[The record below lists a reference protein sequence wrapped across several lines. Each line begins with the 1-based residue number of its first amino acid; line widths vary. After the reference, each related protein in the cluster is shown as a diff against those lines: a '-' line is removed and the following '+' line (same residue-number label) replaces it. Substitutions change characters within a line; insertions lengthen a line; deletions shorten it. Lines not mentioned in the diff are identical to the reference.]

1 MAEVLLS
8 IKGAE
13 VRRGMGIV
21 LSSFDLQ
28 VNSGDIVV
36 IHGANGS
43 GKSTV
48 IETAARLLPM
58 EKGQVS
64 HHQHLTLHAD
74 GRRKKPIK
82 PFGLTLQSNGVIG
95 SETIENH
102 LRTVAA
108 LSGKEVDLA
117 PLLESYDIQHRT
129 QDIIAHLSGGQQR
142 KVAVL
147 AGLLPAMVCDE
158 PTLVLLDEPDAGLD
172 DAAIKTLTQHIAS
185 LASAG
190 HGLLI
195 ASHNSSLRE
204 IGTKLHNLEAEKT
217 GAVNTAEPWK
227 TRGQPTQTRNILFRT
242 GHRYASSTHAGLA
255 RNGLA
260 ALMVFGCM
268 LALGDPSILPS
279 GLWLTGGILAPAFAS
294 GLAGDPTS
302 HLMQEARANDW
313 WRSQGQRTPSALGL
327 GVLIGGVVTAGACY
341 VCIGEIEIMLVLI
354 GAIMCEGTMGG
365 VRLLHASTQRLARP
379 NAVFIR
385 LLLPAFILPWAL
397 IVSWAAGL

>member
-21 LSSFDLQ
+21 LSSFDLE
-28 VNSGDIVV
+28 VNSGEIVV

-64 HHQHLTLHAD
+64 HHQHLTMHAD
-74 GRRKKPIK
+74 GRRKDPIR

-108 LSGKEVDLA
+108 LSGKEVDIT
-117 PLLESYDIQHRT
+117 PLLGPYEIKHRT
-129 QDIIAHLSGGQQR
+129 QDIIVHLSGGQQR

-147 AGLLPAMVCDE
+147 AGLLPAMISNE

-172 DAAIKTLTQHIAS
+172 DAAIKNLTQHIAS

-190 HGLLI
+190 HGFLI
-195 ASHNSSLRE
+195 ASHNPSLRE
-204 IGTKLHNLEAEKT
+204 IATKLHNLAAEEPGT
-217 GAVNTAEPWK
+217 VNTAEPWETK
-227 TRGQPTQTRNILFRT
+227 GQPTQSRNILFRT
-242 GHRYASSTHAGLA
+242 GHRYASSTHSGLA

-260 ALMVFGCM
+260 AMMVLGCM
-268 LALGDPSILPS
+268 LALGDPAILPS

-302 HLMQEARANDW
+302 HLMQESRANDW

-341 VCIGEIEIMLVLI
+341 VCIGKVDIMLVII
-354 GAIMCEGTMGG
+354 GAIICEGTMRG

-385 LLLPAFILPWAL
+385 LLLPALILPWAL
-397 IVSWAAGL
+397 IVSWAASL

>member
-21 LSSFDLQ
+21 LSSFGLE
-28 VNSGDIVV
+28 VNSGDITV

-48 IETAARLLPM
+48 IETAARLLPL

-64 HHQHLTLHAD
+64 HHQHLTMHSD
-74 GRRKKPIK
+74 GRRKKPVK

-117 PLLESYDIQHRT
+117 PLLESYDIKHRT

-147 AGLLPAMVCDE
+147 AGLLPAMISSE

-172 DAAIKTLTQHIAS
+172 DAAIKTLTQHITS

-190 HGLLI
+190 HGFLI
-195 ASHNSSLRE
+195 ASHNPSLRT
-204 IGTKLHNLEAEKT
+204 IGTKLHNLTSENT
-217 GAVNTAEPWK
+217 GTVNTAEPWQAM
-227 TRGQPTQTRNILFRT
+227 GQPKETSNVLFRT
-242 GHRYASSTHAGLA
+242 GHRY
-255 RNGLA
+255 
-260 ALMVFGCM
+260 
-268 LALGDPSILPS
+268 
-279 GLWLTGGILAPAFAS
+279 
-294 GLAGDPTS
+294 
-302 HLMQEARANDW
+302 
-313 WRSQGQRTPSALGL
+313 
-327 GVLIGGVVTAGACY
+327 
-341 VCIGEIEIMLVLI
+341 
-354 GAIMCEGTMGG
+354 
-365 VRLLHASTQRLARP
+365 
-379 NAVFIR
+379 
-385 LLLPAFILPWAL
+385 
-397 IVSWAAGL
+397 

>member
-8 IKGAE
+8 IKGVE
-13 VRRGMGIV
+13 VRRGMSVV
-21 LSSFDLQ
+21 LSSFGLE
-28 VNSGDIVV
+28 VNSGDITV

-48 IETAARLLPM
+48 IETAARLLPL

-64 HHQHLTLHAD
+64 HHQQMTMHSD
-74 GRRKKPIK
+74 GRRKKPVK

-108 LSGKEVDLA
+108 LSEKEVDLA
-117 PLLESYDIQHRT
+117 PLLESYDIKHRT

-147 AGLLPAMVCDE
+147 AGLLPAMISRE

-172 DAAIKTLTQHIAS
+172 DAAITTLTQHIVS

-190 HGLLI
+190 HGFLI
-195 ASHNSSLRE
+195 ASHNPSLRK
-204 IGTKLHNLEAEKT
+204 IGTRLHNLT
-217 GAVNTAEPWK
+217 GEEPGVENKAKPWETK
-227 TRGQPTQTRNILFRT
+227 GQPKQARNVLVRT

-260 ALMVFGCM
+260 AMMILGCM

-313 WRSQGQRTPSALGL
+313 WRSQVQRTPSALGL
-327 GVLIGGVVTAGACY
+327 GVLIGGIVTAGACY
-341 VCIGEIEIMLVLI
+341 VYINEIDIMLVLI
-354 GAIMCEGTMGG
+354 GAMICEATMSG
-365 VRLLHASTQRLARP
+365 VRFLHASTQRLARP

-397 IVSWAAGL
+397 IVSWAAGR

>member
-21 LSSFDLQ
+21 LSSFDLD

-64 HHQHLTLHAD
+64 HHQHLTMHSD
-74 GRRKKPIK
+74 GRRKNPVR

-108 LSGKEVDLA
+108 LSGKEVDIA
-117 PLLESYDIQHRT
+117 PLLDTYEIKHRT

-142 KVAVL
+142 KVSVL
-147 AGLLPAMVCDE
+147 AGLLPAMINSE

-172 DAAIKTLTQHIAS
+172 DEAVKNLTLHIAS

-190 HGLLI
+190 HGFLI
-195 ASHNSSLRE
+195 ASHNASLCK
-204 IGTKLHNLEAEKT
+204 IATKLHNLAAEEMGT
-217 GAVNTAEPWK
+217 VNTAEPWETK
-227 TRGQPTQTRNILFRT
+227 GQPTQTRNILFRT
-242 GHRYASSTHAGLA
+242 GHRYASSTHSGLA

-260 ALMVFGCM
+260 AMMVLGCM
-268 LALGDPSILPS
+268 LALGDPTILPR

-294 GLAGDPTS
+294 GLAGDPTTY
-302 HLMQEARANDW
+302 LMQEARADDW
-313 WRSQGQRTPSALGL
+313 WRSQGQRTPSAFGL

-341 VCIGEIEIMLVLI
+341 VCTGEVDIMLILI
-354 GAIMCEGTMGG
+354 GAIMCEGTMRG
-365 VRLLHASTQRLARP
+365 VHLLHASTQRLARP